1 MASCKKKD
9 LFFRRKGKPRE
20 LIIVGVGGVVK
31 EKKKKYL
38 ALVRNGGLNHL
49 LKIFNDISVFLV

>member
-1 MASCKKKD
+1 MVSVLQK
-9 LFFRRKGKPRE
+9 RRIFLKERKPWE
-20 LIIVGVGGVVK
+20 LIMWGLGVAK
-31 EKKKKYL
+31 KKKKYL